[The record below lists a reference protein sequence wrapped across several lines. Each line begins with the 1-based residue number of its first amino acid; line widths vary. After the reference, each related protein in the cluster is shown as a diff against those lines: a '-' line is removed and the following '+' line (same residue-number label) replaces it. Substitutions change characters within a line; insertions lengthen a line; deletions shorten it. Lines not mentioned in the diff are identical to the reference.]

1 MVSMVETWKEEV
13 LRSAEQW
20 LDFLSAERSEMRR
33 WGALVGRTGVEAA
46 EAWGGWGRGR
56 AVEGQEPR

>member
-46 EAWGGWGRGR
+46 EAWGGGGRGR